1 VIVSLI
7 AAMSENRVIGRDGAL
22 PWRLPL
28 DMRHFKTLTT
38 GHAVI
43 MGRKTFETLPAALPH
58 RRNIVLTRDRSYRPD
73 GAEVV
78 ASLDDALQLAADD
91 DEVFVAGGGDVYRL
105 ALPRA
110 DRLYLTLVHVTVDG
124 DTHFP
129 TVDDSAW
136 RLVSD
141 ERHDCDERHAHAFS
155 FRFYERGETRDGR
168 HGTP

>member
-7 AAMSENRVIGRDGAL
+7 AAMSENHVIGNEGDL

-28 DMRHFKTLTT
+28 DMRHFKTVTT

-43 MGRKTFETLPAALPH
+43 MGRKTFETLPAPLPH
-58 RRNIVLTRDRSYRPD
+58 RRNIVITRDPTYRAE
-73 GAEVV
+73 GADV
-78 ASLDDALQLAADD
+78 ALSLDDALALVTNEA
-91 DEVFVAGGGDVYRL
+91 EVFVAGGGEIYRA

-110 DRLYLTLVHVTVDG
+110 DRLYLTLVHASVPG

-129 TVDDSAW
+129 SFDDGAW

-141 ERHDCDERHAHAFS
+141 ERHERDERHQHAFS
-155 FRFYERGETRDGR
+155 FRLYERASTTNDT
-168 HGTP
+168 H